1 MSADAE
7 RLDPIRLPL
16 VVAALDHP
24 QRLNVIAALRH
35 GRQYVSALARELRI
49 SRPLLYLHLERL
61 EKAGLVTGSLE
72 LGGEG
77 KAVKWYELVP
87 FDFRLTPELVADAAA
102 VVSAGTSPGEVRRS
116 PARPGL
122 SGPAPEPATENGGS
136 DG

>member
-1 MSADAE
+1 MRGDGE
-7 RLDPIRLPL
+7 RLDPVRLPL

-24 QRLNVIAALRH
+24 QRLKVIAALRH

-72 LGGEG
+72 LGGDG
-77 KAVKWYELVP
+77 KAVKWYELEP
-87 FDFRLTPELVADAAA
+87 FDIRLTPELVADAAA
-102 VVSAGTSPGEVRRS
+102 ALTAGTQPGEVQGKTTR
-116 PARPGL
+116 PALP
-122 SGPAPEPATENGGS
+122 GPADDNGEG